1 MSIRIVVTTT
11 VSGKGRGNLLALLV
25 WSIHTLSLSYS
36 GWFCIKSLYMAVLD
50 WIIWI
55 SRNSNRIFVQ
65 MCFWCT
71 VNGEKN
77 SGQYQSTF
85 LDRLLYPF
93 DWPNL
98 LIAELCVATTPSES
112 MLLTTV
118 HGSHCSSL
126 MSLCFPS
133 PYLICVTVVPQLD
146 CRCHCWE

>member
-1 MSIRIVVTTT
+1 MSIRIVVTTS

-85 LDRLLYPF
+85 LDWLLYPVWLAKSS
-93 DWPNL
+93 DSNCVWLRL
-98 LIAELCVATTPSES
+98 LLNPCCWLPCMGPIVHRLC
-112 MLLTTV
+112 
-118 HGSHCSSL
+118 
-126 MSLCFPS
+126 LCFPS